1 MEDEPCSFPLNGFC
15 ASYIAMLEHTTR
27 GWRCM
32 LFKGCV
38 NQEKKIN
45 HGEVG
50 SRAGEKEAGSLQA
63 LGTWD
68 SSGRW
73 RDLIPLLSPIF
84 LIDTAPPQHHL
95 PTEG

>member
-1 MEDEPCSFPLNGFC
+1 MTWRTSPALLPLDGFC

-50 SRAGEKEAGSLQA
+50 SRVEEKEAGSLWA

-73 RDLIPLLSPIF
+73 RDLTPLC
-84 LIDTAPPQHHL
+84 PPSS
-95 PTEG
+95 